1 MNTKV
6 EQVTLDKLFKMSPY
20 SLVGNFI
27 MMFIVGLLF
36 FNIVPIY
43 MIIIGLIMHMLVL
56 LYRTAI
62 CRSYLKNKNK
72 VLSFKRLQKYKR
84 YYIIGT
90 FLSGLVWGLS
100 IILLFFENS
109 IEYQF
114 FLYMIVIGLAGASTV
129 TLSAVFQV
137 YIAFI
142 APMLG
147 ISATYAFMQEG
158 DIYTATS
165 LFIIGLMFFFYFSG
179 KNYYKVLVDS
189 IIDRESILNTQH
201 EIVNRLSKAGEYRDN
216 ETGMHITRMS
226 YSCHLLAKECNLHSE
241 LVTNILYASEMHD
254 IGKIGI
260 PDEILLKPG
269 ILDDAERTIMQQHVH
284 IGKKILENSDS
295 TLIKLSESIA
305 YTHHEKYDGTGYPN
319 GLAAKDI
326 PVEGRITAIC
336 DVFDALVS
344 ERPYKK
350 AWSHTEAMEYLKEES
365 SKHFDPDLVKKFEL
379 VYPQIKTFYEKY
391 A

>member
-179 KNYYKVLVDS
+179 KTKTKAPIALKSPSYM
-189 IIDRESILNTQH
+189 
-201 EIVNRLSKAGEYRDN
+201 LS
-216 ETGMHITRMS
+216 
-226 YSCHLLAKECNLHSE
+226 
-241 LVTNILYASEMHD
+241 
-254 IGKIGI
+254 
-260 PDEILLKPG
+260 
-269 ILDDAERTIMQQHVH
+269 
-284 IGKKILENSDS
+284 
-295 TLIKLSESIA
+295 
-305 YTHHEKYDGTGYPN
+305 
-319 GLAAKDI
+319 
-326 PVEGRITAIC
+326 
-336 DVFDALVS
+336 
-344 ERPYKK
+344 
-350 AWSHTEAMEYLKEES
+350 
-365 SKHFDPDLVKKFEL
+365 
-379 VYPQIKTFYEKY
+379 
-391 A
+391 